1 MNNYTPS
8 NRLCPGAEFRVC
20 WEGDGEM
27 PLRSHKIMLKGA
39 EEGFDFLTIT
49 APRNCSSISSQE
61 GSYDSTVRSPAHAEQ
76 IGIYIHKSTRLS
88 TCLKQ
93 AH

>member
-27 PLRSHKIMLKGA
+27 TLRSHKIILKGA
-39 EEGFDFLTIT
+39 EEGFDFLIIT

-61 GSYDSTVRSPAHAEQ
+61 DSYDSTVRSPTHAEQ
-76 IGIYIHKSTRLS
+76 IGIYIHKSTS
-88 TCLKQ
+88 MCLKQ